1 MMPSRCWYPML
12 VRCVLPYTASLLL
25 TPLPSL
31 LPLLRALSLTLT
43 PLPPLLVLLRALAA
57 PAHWGRY
64 RSMLRNAVPGELE
77 CALYHSLL
85 ACVEVLL
92 SQPRQ
97 GAAAARVNVCV
108 PVVSPACWP
117 HLLRGLTARL
127 GPGGSGAMPPLSLRL
142 SGGGRGSTMPSLLL
156 SLLLFHSCGR
166 TISGLTRLLVHM
178 ALSSAGMLLLPVLS
192 AGRVCSCGAGS
203 ALPALMGLESAY
215 ALCGASRFTATDLS
229 RAGPG
234 S

>member
-1 MMPSRCWYPML
+1 
-12 VRCVLPYTASLLL
+12 
-25 TPLPSL
+25 
-31 LPLLRALSLTLT
+31 
-43 PLPPLLVLLRALAA
+43 
-57 PAHWGRY
+57 
-64 RSMLRNAVPGELE
+64 
-77 CALYHSLL
+77 
-85 ACVEVLL
+85 
-92 SQPRQ
+92 
-97 GAAAARVNVCV
+97 
-108 PVVSPACWP
+108 
-117 HLLRGLTARL
+117 
-127 GPGGSGAMPPLSLRL
+127 MPPLSLRL

-192 AGRVCSCGAGS
+192 AGRVCSCGAVS